1 MIRLVNREPLDTS
14 SYPAKAGYPV
24 RRGLSVQS
32 STSLEYWVARSSR
45 AMTAEILISNSRND
59 RHCEE
64 RSDEAIHSFFA
75 PRYGLLRSARNDVDR
90 GNDVR
95 IHLRILAARCVRGL
109 PGNPA
114 LKREGAGNTGR
125 SLRPQ
130 PCAQNKKAHKCR
142 HHGYSRETPGIP
154 RTMVLTLLRA
164 LPGDQGFVDTV
175 TGGIGVSGPTGPT
188 SPPAGLTPTL
198 RRQDHTTSLVRF
210 CTARQGRIHVHRIP
224 PHVS

>member
-14 SYPAKAGYPV
+14 SYPAKAGYLV

-90 GNDVR
+90 GNDADTVSHSR
-95 IHLRILAARCVRGL
+95 GAMRPRFARKSCPQKRGR
-109 PGNPA
+109 
-114 LKREGAGNTGR
+114 RE
-125 SLRPQ
+125 
-130 PCAQNKKAHKCR
+130 
-142 HHGYSRETPGIP
+142 Y
-154 RTMVLTLLRA
+154 RA
-164 LPGDQGFVDTV
+164 LVA
-175 TGGIGVSGPTGPT
+175 
-188 SPPAGLTPTL
+188 PAAS
-198 RRQDHTTSLVRF
+198 H
-210 CTARQGRIHVHRIP
+210 AK
-224 PHVS
+224 